1 MTQAAA
7 GPAIDEVRT
16 AFAFFDGWEDRYRFL
31 IDLGRK
37 IAVLPQQQRI
47 DGNLVRGCQSQV
59 WLTHAYDAASD
70 RLTLAIDSDA
80 HIVRGLIAIV
90 LAACDGK
97 SPQHVLD
104 MDMEA
109 LFDELDLVAHLSP
122 SRGNGLRAMV
132 ARIRA
137 VAADYVDQGPWRS
150 DARAQGEDAIDQR

>member
-1 MTQAAA
+1 MRQAAA
-7 GPAIDEVRT
+7 GQGAAIDDVRT
-16 AFAFFDGWEDRYRFL
+16 AFAFFDSWEDRYRFL

-37 IAVLPQQQRI
+37 VDVLPQPQRVEE
-47 DGNLVRGCQSQV
+47 NLVRGCQSQV
-59 WLTHAYDAASD
+59 WLIHAYDAAND

-90 LAACDGK
+90 LAAYDGQ

-137 VAADYVDQGPWRS
+137 VAADYAEGGAPIVQ
-150 DARAQGEDAIDQR
+150 QR